1 MYSQN
6 NKIILH
12 ASCKPQVLF
21 DFVFSDISLMSNCV
35 VSSNTKLLHFF
46 YEARVR
52 FGTRVRVW
60 VRVRVQVQDSAIFEK
75 VGCGCSGT
83 RRLKNY

>member
-46 YEARVR
+46 YEARVC
-52 FGTRVRVW
+52 FGTRVQ
-60 VRVRVQVQDSAIFEK
+60 VRNSAIFEK
-75 VGCGCSGT
+75 VGCGCGGT

>member
-52 FGTRVRVW
+52 FGTRVRVRVW
-60 VRVRVQVQDSAIFEK
+60 VWDSAIFEK
-75 VGCGCSGT
+75 VGCGCGGT
-83 RRLKNY
+83 WRLKNY